1 MSSSA
6 NRSEMRMRTACPCE
20 PWPMRARASRGHP
33 HPTGRKLHDTPLYR
47 PFLAHLRRTKTVV
60 DRPQSAL
67 SRRGV
72 LISRQ
77 VAEHPRGRVKRAI
90 LLLFCV
96 RPIYA
101 TSRRHLV
108 CGPYTNSNDRNKSRH
123 LQRERLYRVVSTA
136 VSPQLASTLA
146 AVSKSWRVELG

>member
-1 MSSSA
+1 MSSSEV
-6 NRSEMRMRTACPCE
+6 RCACGLRVRVSHACK
-20 PWPMRARASRGHP
+20 ASRGHP
-33 HPTGRKLHDTPLYR
+33 HPTGRKLRDTPLYR
-47 PFLAHLRRTKTVV
+47 PFLAHLRRTEIVV
-60 DRPQSAL
+60 DHPQSAL

-77 VAEHPRGRVKRAI
+77 VAEHPRGSVKRAI

-108 CGPYTNSNDRNKSRH
+108 CGPYTSSNDRNKSRH
-123 LQRERLYRVVSTA
+123 LQRERLYRVLSIA
-136 VSPQLASTLA
+136 VAPARIDVGGSQQILACRTWLS
-146 AVSKSWRVELG
+146 

>member
-20 PWPMRARASRGHP
+20 PCVQGIARSPASNRAATSRY
-33 HPTGRKLHDTPLYR
+33 TAILAVFSV
-47 PFLAHLRRTKTVV
+47 PFRRTKTVV

-77 VAEHPRGRVKRAI
+77 VAEHPRGSKRAI

-123 LQRERLYRVVSTA
+123 LQRERLYRVLSTA
-136 VSPQLASTLA
+136 VSPARIDVGGSQQILACRTWLS
-146 AVSKSWRVELG
+146 